1 MKTRNPKRLRFKQL
15 TEWPPVW
22 KQIDGMTREPAVG
35 AVGVLE
41 SVHPSRVNPCAT
53 HIVMIHNDNAYIAT
67 IQCQDSILNEI
78 VIHFLIQHRGRPLSK
93 IGELSVPTTPSSTR
107 SDIPAVSTSR
117 SAPVSRR

>member
-35 AVGVLE
+35 AIGVLE

-53 HIVMIHNDNAYIAT
+53 HIVMIHNDNAYSFFVEWRN
-67 IQCQDSILNEI
+67 QILA
-78 VIHFLIQHRGRPLSK
+78 
-93 IGELSVPTTPSSTR
+93 
-107 SDIPAVSTSR
+107 SD
-117 SAPVSRR
+117 